1 VSSDPSG
8 GAARVPQGTVDFYFD
23 VAGQEHEIR
32 DIKLAMRGPHQGVNA
47 AVALAT
53 LAELRHQGW
62 CVSAEA
68 VRLGMAR
75 AILPGRVELISV
87 EPTIVIDTAHNA
99 ASAHALIEALAEFH
113 APARRTVMLSISRDK
128 DVRAILQELAPHFQR
143 FIVTQYQE
151 NPRAVSA
158 DALAGILRGV
168 LAGRPGE
175 VSICPTPALA
185 WQHVRQTLVPREL
198 VCITGS
204 FFLAAEMRPLMH
216 GERLG

>member
-1 VSSDPSG
+1 
-8 GAARVPQGTVDFYFD
+8 
-23 VAGQEHEIR
+23 
-32 DIKLAMRGPHQGVNA
+32 
-47 AVALAT
+47 
-53 LAELRHQGW
+53 
-62 CVSAEA
+62 
-68 VRLGMAR
+68 MAR